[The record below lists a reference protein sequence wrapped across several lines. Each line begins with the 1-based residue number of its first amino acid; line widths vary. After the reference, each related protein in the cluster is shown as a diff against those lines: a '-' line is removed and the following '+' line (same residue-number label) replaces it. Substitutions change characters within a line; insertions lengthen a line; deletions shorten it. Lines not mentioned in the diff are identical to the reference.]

1 MIMQTMRK
9 IGVFV
14 LWILIL
20 AFIGWIGLELGA
32 NIVGYKVYQPWERG
46 IIAKIGNYELTFNE
60 FNLELEKAIND
71 TTRKLGRE
79 LTGEEF
85 DNLRKKVFDDL
96 VDRIRWK
103 LLLEDLKISL
113 TKDAIVKTIVLFP
126 PPEVVNDTIFYTDGK
141 FDYGKYISLLRDQR
155 SIPFFKIYEEKL
167 KTEIP
172 RDIIRYY
179 LSVMSNVSD
188 EEAKYEFLY
197 RNRKVKILYAN
208 IPISLVPDTIKLS
221 EEEKR
226 NYYNQNKEEFKAPSR
241 VKLIVIRATK
251 IPSYNDTILARD
263 KAEMIKEQAKSG
275 ENFNK
280 LAFLFSADLV
290 TKNDSGRVKNFLIN
304 NLLPE
309 VRDSF
314 LKANENQIIGPIL
327 TPLGY
332 YLYKIDRKNKDTV
345 DFSQILIKI
354 TPSIETKKL
363 IIDSIKNAIKNKNLE
378 GFRVDTTTYIP
389 INSQFY
395 PIVGENQEFKKFLE
409 KGKIGDFSEVFDI
422 GNILTAFII
431 IDKKKEGY
439 QSYDEVKNIV
449 EARALVKK
457 KKEILKSSIDKVSQ
471 YLKNNDTSSIRSLF
485 NNDQRVFILETGLIT
500 SDMFIQGLPFND
512 KDKFFNRVFEKG
524 LNEVDVFEHDLGFIV
539 YKKLEDLLPDLS
551 QFENQKIIIK
561 SQLYQRNLQNLI
573 NAFERELKEKYPLE
587 DYSEHFK

>member
-1 MIMQTMRK
+1 MQTMRK

-60 FNLELEKAIND
+60 FNLELEKAVND

-85 DNLRKKVFDDL
+85 DNIRKKVFDDL

-155 SIPFFKIYEEKL
+155 SIPFFKIYEERL

-197 RNRKVKILYAN
+197 RNRRVKILYAN

-226 NYYNQNKEEFKAPSR
+226 NYYNQNKEEFKAPAR

-263 KAEMIKEQAKSG
+263 KAEMIKEQVKSG

-304 NLLPE
+304 NLFPE

-314 LKANENQIIGPIL
+314 LKSNENQIIGPIL

-395 PIVGENQEFKKFLE
+395 PIVGENQDFKKFLE
-409 KGKIGDFSEVFDI
+409 KGKVGDFSEVFDI

-485 NNDQRVFILETGLIT
+485 NNDQRVVILETGLIT

-539 YKKLEDLLPDLS
+539 YKKLEDVLPDLS

>member
-32 NIVGYKVYQPWERG
+32 NILGYKVYQPWERG
-46 IIAKIGNYELTFNE
+46 IIAKIGNYELTYNE
-60 FNLELEKAIND
+60 FNLELEKVISD

-79 LTGEEF
+79 LTADEIES
-85 DNLRKKVFDDL
+85 LRKRVFDEL

-126 PPEVVNDTIFYTDGK
+126 PPEVINDTIFYTNGK

-155 SIPFFKIYEEKL
+155 AIPFFKMYEEKL

-172 RDIIRYY
+172 RDIVRYY
-179 LSVMSNVSD
+179 LAVMSNVSD
-188 EEAKYEFLY
+188 EEAKYEFIY

-208 IPISLVPDTIKLS
+208 IPVSLVPDTISVS

-226 NYYNQNKEEFKAPSR
+226 NFYNKNKEEFKASSR
-241 VKLIVIRATK
+241 VRLVVIRAFK

-263 KAEMIKEQAKSG
+263 KIESIKEQAKNG

-280 LAFLFSADLV
+280 LAFLFSEDLT
-290 TKNDSGRVKNFLIN
+290 TKNDSGKVKNFLIS
-304 NLLPE
+304 NLFPE
-309 VRDSF
+309 IKDSF
-314 LKANENQIIGPIL
+314 LKANENEIIGPML

-332 YLYKIDRKNKDTV
+332 YIYKIDKKKKDTI

-354 TPSIETKKL
+354 KPSIETKKL
-363 IIDSIKNAIKNKNLE
+363 IIDSIKNAIRTKNLKA
-378 GFRVDTTTYIP
+378 FRVDTTIYIP

-395 PIVGENQEFKKFLE
+395 PIVGENEELRKFLE
-409 KGKIGDFSEVFDI
+409 KGKIGEFSRVYDMGSF
-422 GNILTAFII
+422 LVAFGI

-449 EARALVKK
+449 EARLINKK
-457 KKEILKSSIDKVSQ
+457 KKEILKSSIEKVMQ
-471 YLKNNDTSSIRSLF
+471 YLKNNDTISIKNLF
-485 NNDQRVFILETGLIT
+485 NNDPRVIVLETGLIT
-500 SDMFIQGLPFND
+500 SDMYIQGLPFNQ
-512 KDKFFNRVFEKG
+512 KDQFFNGVFEKSI
-524 LNEVDVFEHDLGFIV
+524 NDVDVFEHDLGFIV
-539 YKKLEDLLPDLS
+539 YKKLEETLPDLS
-551 QFENQKIIIK
+551 QFESQKLIIK
-561 SQLYQRNLQNLI
+561 SQLYQKNLQNLI
-573 NAFERELKEKYPLE
+573 SSFEREIKEKYPLE
-587 DYSEHFK
+587 DYSEHFQ

>member
-113 TKDAIVKTIVLFP
+113 TKDAIVKAIVLFP
-126 PPEVVNDTIFYTDGK
+126 PPEVVDDTIFYTDGK

-155 SIPFFKIYEEKL
+155 SIPFFKIYEERL

-197 RNRKVKILYAN
+197 RNRRVKILYAN

-226 NYYNQNKEEFKAPSR
+226 NYYNQNKEEFKAPAR

-263 KAEMIKEQAKSG
+263 KAEMIKEQVKSG

-280 LAFLFSADLV
+280 LAFLFSADLL

-304 NLLPE
+304 NLFPE

-363 IIDSIKNAIKNKNLE
+363 IIDSIKNAIKTKNLE

-389 INSQFY
+389 INSPFY
-395 PIVGENQEFKKFLE
+395 PIVGENQDFKKFLE
-409 KGKIGDFSEVFDI
+409 KGKVGDFSEVFDI

-485 NNDQRVFILETGLIT
+485 NNDQRVVILETGLIT

-539 YKKLEDLLPDLS
+539 YKKLEDVLPDLS

>member
-60 FNLELEKAIND
+60 FNLELEKAVND

-126 PPEVVNDTIFYTDGK
+126 PPEVVNDTIFYTDGN

-155 SIPFFKIYEEKL
+155 SIPFFKIYEERL

-197 RNRKVKILYAN
+197 RNRRVKILYAN

-226 NYYNQNKEEFKAPSR
+226 NYYNQNKEEFKTPAR

-263 KAEMIKEQAKSG
+263 KAEMIKEQVKSG

-280 LAFLFSADLV
+280 LAFLFSADFV

-304 NLLPE
+304 NLFPE

-389 INSQFY
+389 INSPFY

-409 KGKIGDFSEVFDI
+409 KGKVGDFSEVFDI

-485 NNDQRVFILETGLIT
+485 NNDQRVVILETGLIT

-539 YKKLEDLLPDLS
+539 YKKLEDVLPDLS